1 MRRASASVLVTLGLI
16 AAAVA
21 WWAYAARYTVLDSE
35 RSARIADVLVTQPVI
50 RDAVAEGL
58 SSALQQALPPG
69 SPVTPEEVDAVAL
82 RALDD
87 PRAQEALRGTI
98 VNAHRR
104 LIGEYDGP
112 VTVDVSPIA
121 AAGHDALMLAR
132 PDLAEDLPEAPP
144 LSVELPTP
152 NLPRM
157 GWLPE
162 RTKELSGMALFLAA
176 AFLGLGLAA
185 ASDRPKALNRTGRW
199 ALRAGIGW
207 AVFGC
212 ALPYALTRAGEPRLA
227 ALGAIGVA
235 TVGPMIVP
243 AVLLVCTGIGTLL
256 GARAWRL
263 ALAALP
269 PLPPSGGPGGPGP
282 GRGSPLPGSTGGA
295 WAPAPPAPGRRPVP
309 RPDGDRVPTPAG
321 SAAAPYGRSRR
332 PAEGSSRT
340 WWA

>member
-1 MRRASASVLVTLGLI
+1 MRRSSASVLVTLGLI

-21 WWAYAARYTVLDSE
+21 WWAYAARYTVLDSD

-58 SSALQQALPPG
+58 SSALQQALPSG
-69 SPVTPEEVDAVAL
+69 SPVSAEEIDAVAL

-87 PRAQEALRGTI
+87 PRATEALRDTI
-98 VNAHRR
+98 LNSHRR

-112 VTVDVSPIA
+112 VSVDVSPIA
-121 AAGHDALMLAR
+121 AAGYDALMLAR

-144 LSVELPTP
+144 LSVKLPTQ
-152 NLPRM
+152 NLPEM

-162 RTKELSGMALFLAA
+162 RTKELSGMALFLAV

-185 ASDRPKALNRTGRW
+185 ASDRPRALGRAGRW

-207 AVFGC
+207 AVFGW

-235 TVGPMIVP
+235 TVGPMIAP

-269 PLPPSGGPGGPGP
+269 PAPPSGGP
-282 GRGSPLPGSTGGA
+282 
-295 WAPAPPAPGRRPVP
+295 WDPAPPTPVRRPVA

-321 SAAAPYGRSRR
+321 SAVTPYGRSRR
-332 PAEGSSRT
+332 PVEGSSRT

>member
-58 SSALQQALPPG
+58 SSALQRALPPG
-69 SPVTPEEVDAVAL
+69 SPVSPEEVDAVAL

-98 VNAHRR
+98 LNSHRR

-112 VTVDVSPIA
+112 VSVDVSPIA
-121 AAGHDALMLAR
+121 AAGYDALMLAR

-144 LSVELPTP
+144 LTVKLPTQ
-152 NLPRM
+152 NLAV
-157 GWLPE
+157 
-162 RTKELSGMALFLAA
+162 AL
-176 AFLGLGLAA
+176 LGLGLAA

-207 AVFGC
+207 AAFGC
-212 ALPYALTRAGEPRLA
+212 ALPYALTRVGEPRLA

-235 TVGPMIVP
+235 TVGPMIAP

-269 PLPPSGGPGGPGP
+269 PAPPSGDP
-282 GRGSPLPGSTGGA
+282 GRPSRGTE
-295 WAPAPPAPGRRPVP
+295 WDPAPPTPGRRPVP
-309 RPDGDRVPTPAG
+309 GPADEPVRTPVG
-321 SAAAPYGRSRR
+321 SSVNRYGRSG
-332 PAEGSSRT
+332 PPVEGSSKT

>member
-58 SSALQQALPPG
+58 SSALQRALPPG
-69 SPVTPEEVDAVAL
+69 SPVSPEEVDAVAL

-98 VNAHRR
+98 LNSHRR

-112 VTVDVSPIA
+112 VSVDVSPIA
-121 AAGHDALMLAR
+121 AAGYDALMLAR

-144 LSVELPTP
+144 LSVKLPTQ

-162 RTKELSGMALFLAA
+162 RTKELSGMALFLAVA
-176 AFLGLGLAA
+176 LLGLGLAA

-207 AVFGC
+207 AAFGC
-212 ALPYALTRAGEPRLA
+212 ALPYALTRVGEPRLA

-235 TVGPMIVP
+235 TVGPMIAP

-269 PLPPSGGPGGPGP
+269 PAPPSGDP
-282 GRGSPLPGSTGGA
+282 GRPSRGTE
-295 WAPAPPAPGRRPVP
+295 WDPAPPTPGRRPVP
-309 RPDGDRVPTPAG
+309 GPADEPVRTPVG
-321 SAAAPYGRSRR
+321 SSVNRYGRSG
-332 PAEGSSRT
+332 PPVEGSSKT

>member
-21 WWAYAARYTVLDSE
+21 WWAYAARYTVLDSQ
-35 RSARIADVLVTQPVI
+35 RSARIADVLVEQPVI

-58 SSALQQALPPG
+58 GAALQRSLPPG
-69 SPVTPEEVDAVAL
+69 TPVSPEEVNAAAL

-87 PRAQEALRGTI
+87 PRAQDALRSTI
-98 VNAHRR
+98 LDSHRR
-104 LIGEYDGP
+104 LLGEYDGP
-112 VTVDVSPIA
+112 VAVDVSPIA
-121 AAGHDALMLAR
+121 AAGRDALIVAR
-132 PDLAEDLPEAPP
+132 PDLAAALPEAPP
-144 LSVELPTP
+144 LSVRLPTQ
-152 NLPRM
+152 NLPKM

-162 RTKELSGMALFLAA
+162 RTKELSGLALFLAI

-185 ASDRPKALNRTGRW
+185 ASDRPRALQRAGRW

-207 AVFGC
+207 AVFGW
-212 ALPYALTRAGEPRLA
+212 ALPSLLTRINEPRLA

-235 TVGPMIVP
+235 TVGPMIAP

-263 ALAALP
+263 TLAALP
-269 PLPPSGGPGGPGP
+269 PAPPSGGPGSGSGP
-282 GRGSPLPGSTGGA
+282 GRPSRGTE
-295 WAPAPPAPGRRPVP
+295 WDPAPPTPGRRPEP
-309 RPDGDRVPTPAG
+309 RPDGERLPTPAG
-321 SAAAPYGRSRR
+321 ATYGRPRR
-332 PAEGSSRT
+332 DAEGATRT